1 MNNNKLLSILFNDD
15 KLDFDSCNTNNID
28 NIEIQLSTEYFILDI
43 PEKNTAA
50 MANKELHPTT
60 KLIFSSIDKW
70 YSYWNNVIS
79 YELSLLSS
87 QINILQRLS
96 PMCESGS
103 KPGCNKFKYKSKL
116 SHSQAH

>member
-60 KLIFSSIDKW
+60 KLIFSSIDK
-70 YSYWNNVIS
+70 
-79 YELSLLSS
+79 
-87 QINILQRLS
+87 
-96 PMCESGS
+96 
-103 KPGCNKFKYKSKL
+103 
-116 SHSQAH
+116 